1 MQHISRAIENLLR
14 KAGLEKGVAQQN
26 ALLVWK
32 EVVGERVAEN
42 TTAEKIDHGVLVVR
56 TTTPVWRQE
65 LQFQKTTI
73 TKKLNKKL
81 GKKVVKDIRFI

>member
-1 MQHISRAIENLLR
+1 MQHISRAIEKLLR

-26 ALLVWK
+26 ALFVWK

-42 TTAEKIDHGVLVVR
+42 TAAEKIDHGVLVVR
-56 TTTPVWRQE
+56 TTTPAWRQE

-81 GKKVVKDIRFI
+81 GQKVVKDIRFI

>member
-1 MQHISRAIENLLR
+1 MQHISRAIEKLLR

-26 ALLVWK
+26 ALFVWK

-42 TTAEKIDHGVLVVR
+42 TIAEKIDHGVLVVR

-81 GKKVVKDIRFI
+81 GQKVVKDIRFI

>member
-1 MQHISRAIENLLR
+1 
-14 KAGLEKGVAQQN
+14 
-26 ALLVWK
+26 
-32 EVVGERVAEN
+32 
-42 TTAEKIDHGVLVVR
+42 VVR

-81 GKKVVKDIRFI
+81 GQKVVKDIRFI